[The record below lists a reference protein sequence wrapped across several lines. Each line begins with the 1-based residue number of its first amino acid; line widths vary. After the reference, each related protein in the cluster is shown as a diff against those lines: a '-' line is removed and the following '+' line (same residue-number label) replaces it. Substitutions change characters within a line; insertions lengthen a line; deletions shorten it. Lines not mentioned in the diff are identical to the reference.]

1 MKTSSRLLIVLLA
14 VAGCATAPK
23 KEIVDT
29 PLPPPADKP
38 APMPS
43 LHLDDIYFETGKADL
58 RPEAKTLKKL
68 AKLSL
73 RLTWRPPAARTAA
86 HPSWIS
92 IAGVL
97 AGCGEVAERS
107 KAAVC

>member
-1 MKTSSRLLIVLLA
+1 MSMDVGAVLMA
-14 VAGCATAPK
+14 AP
-23 KEIVDT
+23 
-29 PLPPPADKP
+29 
-38 APMPS
+38 S
-43 LHLDDIYFETGKADL
+43 HGS
-58 RPEAKTLKKL
+58 RPEAKSLKML

-73 RLTWRPPAARTAA
+73 RLTQAGAAARTAA

-97 AGCGEVAERS
+97 TGCGEVAERS

>member
-1 MKTSSRLLIVLLA
+1 MHKTTKWSLIINVTFSLYVYMFCCAAQRPRAGEAGRRPAGTGRISLKALKLLVKSR
-14 VAGCATAPK
+14 
-23 KEIVDT
+23 
-29 PLPPPADKP
+29 
-38 APMPS
+38 
-43 LHLDDIYFETGKADL
+43 
-58 RPEAKTLKKL
+58 
-68 AKLSL
+68 L
-73 RLTWRPPAARTAA
+73 RLTPEDPAARTAA

>member
-1 MKTSSRLLIVLLA
+1 MSMDEGAVLMLA
-14 VAGCATAPK
+14 
-23 KEIVDT
+23 
-29 PLPPPADKP
+29 
-38 APMPS
+38 PS
-43 LHLDDIYFETGKADL
+43 HGWCH
-58 RPEAKTLKKL
+58 EANSLKKL

-73 RLTWRPPAARTAA
+73 RLTWGRPAARTAA

-97 AGCGEVAERS
+97 TGCGEVAERS

>member
-1 MKTSSRLLIVLLA
+1 MSSRLELREVVSNATRRFNMSMDEGAVLM
-14 VAGCATAPK
+14 
-23 KEIVDT
+23 
-29 PLPPPADKP
+29 P
-38 APMPS
+38 APS
-43 LHLDDIYFETGKADL
+43 HGS

>member
-1 MKTSSRLLIVLLA
+1 MSMDEGAVLI
-14 VAGCATAPK
+14 
-23 KEIVDT
+23 
-29 PLPPPADKP
+29 P
-38 APMPS
+38 APS
-43 LHLDDIYFETGKADL
+43 HASCH
-58 RPEAKTLKKL
+58 EAKSLKKL

-73 RLTWRPPAARTAA
+73 RLTQGEGAARTAA

-97 AGCGEVAERS
+97 TGCGEVAERS

>member
-1 MKTSSRLLIVLLA
+1 MSMDEGAVLMA
-14 VAGCATAPK
+14 APSHGSCHQAK
-23 KEIVDT
+23 
-29 PLPPPADKP
+29 
-38 APMPS
+38 S
-43 LHLDDIYFETGKADL
+43 LKI
-58 RPEAKTLKKL
+58 L
-68 AKLSL
+68 AKLRL
-73 RLTWRPPAARTAA
+73 RLTWETPAARTAA